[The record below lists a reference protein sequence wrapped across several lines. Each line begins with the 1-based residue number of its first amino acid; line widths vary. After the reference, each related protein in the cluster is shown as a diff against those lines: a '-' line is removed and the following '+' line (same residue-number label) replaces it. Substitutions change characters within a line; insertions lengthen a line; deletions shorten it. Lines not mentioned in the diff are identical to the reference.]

1 MRIVNKGILDSNGA
15 SKFSIKEL
23 DMKEKV
29 VHISLIKALGYRLQ
43 LLHGG
48 NYLSK
53 SETFQVHYHDGS
65 HE

>member
-1 MRIVNKGILDSNGA
+1 MRIVYKGILDSNGA

-23 DMKEKV
+23 DMV